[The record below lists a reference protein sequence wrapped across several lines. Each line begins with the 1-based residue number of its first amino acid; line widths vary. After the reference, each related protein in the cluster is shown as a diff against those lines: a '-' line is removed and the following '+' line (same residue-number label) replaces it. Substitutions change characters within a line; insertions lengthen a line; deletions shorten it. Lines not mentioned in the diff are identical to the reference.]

1 MKLGLAIEQVASAE
15 RDIAERLLEVG
26 ERHQTD
32 HDVFHMTRTL
42 ANKERAHLDA
52 LARHAGRYGASLDRD
67 RAEGGERS
75 APARALGAAR
85 QKGAELLGR
94 RPEPSLL
101 LLHDLREL
109 HLLAAGASLD
119 WVALGQGAQAAK
131 DTDLLATVTE
141 CHNETLQTLKWT
153 TYRLKEAAPQ
163 ALTS

>member
-1 MKLGLAIEQVASAE
+1 MKLGLAIEQVAGAE
-15 RDIAERLLEVG
+15 RELAEQLEIVG
-26 ERHQTD
+26 ERHKTD

-42 ANKERAHLDA
+42 AKREYAHLDA
-52 LARHAGRYGASLDRD
+52 LARHAGRYGTSVGDRD
-67 RAEGGERS
+67 GNGSDGGPL
-75 APARALGAAR
+75 AAAR
-85 QKGAELLGR
+85 EKAAQLLGR
-94 RPEPSLL
+94 RPEAGLL

-119 WVALGQGAQAAK
+119 WVALAQGAQAAK

-163 ALTS
+163 VLTS